1 MLVKCFLSVSNLII
15 KKRYIMGNSDIGVI
29 GMGVMG
35 ANLALNFEE
44 KGCTVS
50 LYNRQTAS
58 APSKVSLFMAEHGLG
73 KRFNPTH
80 SIAELVDSIRRP
92 RKILLMIKAGVPVDD
107 LIHQLIPFLSP
118 DDIVI
123 DGGNSDFRDTARR
136 VLLLES
142 KGFYYIGAGV
152 SGGELGARYGAS
164 IMPGGSFEAWPQ
176 VQDILQAASAKLTDG
191 SPCCEW
197 MGIGGAGHFV
207 KMVHNG
213 IEYAFMQLIT
223 EAVMLLKRIEP
234 CTNDALSCIFS
245 QWNEGALKSY
255 LIKITAQIF
264 AKKEQEGGD
273 SFYLLDK
280 VLDVARQKG
289 TGHWCVEAGL
299 ALNEPLPIMAQALY
313 ARYLSVQKELRL
325 MMSGRYPTANT
336 IDSAQLNLTVQDV
349 QQSLYASVLMAYAEG
364 FSLINRASIHYGWQ
378 LPLDKIALIWQEG
391 CIIRADFLKEIT
403 AELAGEPKCDSLLL
417 TPFYHQTI
425 TANLPAWHNVIAEAA
440 VNGVALPCMAAAL
453 NQFNSLRLH
462 NSMANLIQAQRDYF
476 GAHTYQRVDAPRDKS
491 FHSDWEGGDQC

>member
-1 MLVKCFLSVSNLII
+1 MD
-15 KKRYIMGNSDIGVI
+15 NSDIGIV

-50 LYNRQTAS
+50 IYSRQTVS
-58 APSKVSLFMAEHGLG
+58 EVSKVSLFMKEHGLG

-80 SIAELVDSIRRP
+80 SIAELVDSIHRP

-164 IMPGGSFEAWPQ
+164 IMPGGSVKAWSQ
-176 VQDILQAASAKLTDG
+176 VQDILQAVSAKLTDG

-213 IEYAFMQLIT
+213 IEYAFMQLIA
-223 EAVMLLKRIEP
+223 EAVSLLKLIEP
-234 CTNDALSCIFS
+234 FSNDALSHIFS
-245 QWNEGALKSY
+245 QWNEGVLNSY

-264 AKKEQEGGD
+264 SKKEHEGGV
-273 SFYLLDK
+273 SCYLLDK
-280 VLDVARQKG
+280 VLDVAGQKG

-299 ALNEPLPIMAQALY
+299 ALNEPLPIMTQALY

-325 MMSGRYPTANT
+325 ILSERYPIASDIKATHSTLTAQE
-336 IDSAQLNLTVQDV
+336 IQK
-349 QQSLYASVLMAYAEG
+349 SLYTAVLMAYAEG

-391 CIIRADFLKEIT
+391 CIIRADFLKQIT
-403 AELAGEPKCDSLLL
+403 TELAGESKCDSLLL
-417 TPFYHQTI
+417 TPFYHQAI
-425 TANLPAWHNVIAEAA
+425 TANLPAWHNVITEAA
-440 VNGVALPCMAAAL
+440 VYGVALPCMGAAL
-453 NQFNSLRLH
+453 NQFNSLRLYS
-462 NSMANLIQAQRDYF
+462 SMANLIQAQRDYF

-491 FHSDWEGGDQC
+491 FHSDWEGGDQ